1 VAVSSKNDIAT
12 QLHTQGYRL
21 TPQRLSILGAIRG
34 AGDHVTP
41 EQVYETVHQHNPA
54 ISRATIY
61 RTLDFLCE
69 MRLVVAMQWGGQRY
83 YEIAGELPHHHLIC
97 RTCGGIEEI
106 DSSLI
111 DQLIEA
117 TAKKHHFTIDMDH
130 IALFGQC
137 QQCAKQARKP
147 AVRSARKSS

>member
-1 VAVSSKNDIAT
+1 MSSSSIDVAT

-21 TPQRLSILGAIRG
+21 TPQRQVILKAVRE

-41 EQVYETVHQHNPA
+41 EQVYETVHAQQPA

-69 MRLVVAMQWGGQRY
+69 QRLVTAMHWGGQTY

-97 RTCGGIEEI
+97 RSCGGVAEI
-106 DSSLI
+106 DRGLI
-111 DQLIEA
+111 DLLIEA
-117 TAKKHHFTIDMDH
+117 TAKKHRFTIDMDH

-137 QQCAKQARKP
+137 QPCAKQTKKTATRVP
-147 AVRSARKSS
+147 RKSQ

>member
-1 VAVSSKNDIAT
+1 MSIDVAKH
-12 QLHTQGYRL
+12 LHTQGYRL
-21 TPQRLSILGAIRG
+21 TPQRQVILEAVRQ
-34 AGDHVTP
+34 ASDHVTP
-41 EQVYETVHQHNPA
+41 EQVYETVHAQQPA

-69 MRLVVAMQWGGQRY
+69 QRLVTAMHWAGQTY

-106 DSSLI
+106 DRGLI
-111 DQLIEA
+111 DLLIEA
-117 TAKKHHFTIDMDH
+117 TAKKHRFKIDMDH

-137 QQCAKQARKP
+137 RQCADRARKP
-147 AVRSARKSS
+147 AVRSARKA

>member
-1 VAVSSKNDIAT
+1 VAASSVDVAT
-12 QLHTQGYRL
+12 RLHTQGYRL
-21 TPQRLSILGAIRG
+21 TPQRLSILEAIRQ

-41 EQVYETVHQHNPA
+41 EQVYETVHQQNPA

-69 MRLVVAMQWGGQRY
+69 LRLVVAMQWGGQRY

-117 TAKKHHFTIDMDH
+117 TARKHHFKIDMDH
-130 IALFGQC
+130 VALFGQC
-137 QQCAKQARKP
+137 QQCAKRAKQLATSSPRKP
-147 AVRSARKSS
+147 K